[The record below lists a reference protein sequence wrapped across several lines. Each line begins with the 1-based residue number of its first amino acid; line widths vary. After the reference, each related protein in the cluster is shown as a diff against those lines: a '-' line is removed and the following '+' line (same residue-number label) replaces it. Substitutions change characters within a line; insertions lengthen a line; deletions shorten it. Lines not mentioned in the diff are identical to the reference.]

1 MVSNLVELNISFKLL
16 LSLFNPRAQVMC
28 LLRERRSSQC
38 PAMHTTSNYAHAI
51 ETQVCKNREN
61 GSSALQNLV
70 DRIDLENYQ
79 KILIHLPA
87 EKNRDQEVLIT
98 GPKLHRKSGSGCNF
112 VKPRFS
118 GHKAMF
124 FSFPLCCLSLCL
136 LYYLEISILHLTSFQ
151 KNKTNQWFDNMQIYQ
166 NRNEIYWHVL

>member
-61 GSSALQNLV
+61 GSSAL
-70 DRIDLENYQ
+70 
-79 KILIHLPA
+79 
-87 EKNRDQEVLIT
+87 
-98 GPKLHRKSGSGCNF
+98 
-112 VKPRFS
+112 
-118 GHKAMF
+118 
-124 FSFPLCCLSLCL
+124 
-136 LYYLEISILHLTSFQ
+136 
-151 KNKTNQWFDNMQIYQ
+151 
-166 NRNEIYWHVL
+166 